1 MTTDTVKPPIAARE
15 PMLVAGAWD
24 EGSGDRIPVEN
35 PATEEV
41 LTTVAQATPSEVD
54 AAVAAAVE
62 AHADRRWSGLPPI
75 ERGRI
80 LERVAQL
87 MERDLEQLAVL
98 EVLDNGKPIE
108 RARGDVDFALR
119 TFRHFAGA
127 PTRLTGSVVATAP
140 GQHTYVKHEP
150 VGVAALILPWN
161 FPILTL
167 AWKLAPA
174 LAAGATVVVK
184 PAEQTPLTALRVARL
199 CQEAG
204 VPDGVVNVVT
214 GDGAVGAALVDHP
227 GVAKISF
234 TGSTEVG
241 RKVMAAAAE
250 TVKRVT
256 LELGGKSP
264 NIVFADADLDQ
275 AVTFAIRAIF
285 AHSGQMCTAGSRILV
300 QNSIREEFLD
310 KLVTAVRALKTGNGL
325 EGGVTNGPLVS
336 AEQRDRVMGYIDI
349 GRAEGAEVIVGGRA
363 LDRPGY
369 FVEPTIF
376 DRVAPDARIAREEI
390 FGPVLAAFGFD
401 EEDEAL
407 AMAND
412 TSYGLAAAVWTK
424 DLGIAHRMAD
434 GLRAG
439 TVWVNVYHAL
449 DPAVPFG
456 GYGQSGVGRDLGDEA
471 LLSYTETKAV
481 TILP

>member
-1 MTTDTVKPPIAARE
+1 MTTAVRPALAKTE
-15 PMLVAGAWD
+15 PMLIGGAWTA
-24 EGSGDRIPVEN
+24 GSG
-35 PATEEV
+35 ATFPTEDPSTGEP
-41 LTTVAQATPSEVD
+41 LTTVVQASGADVD
-54 AAVAAAVE
+54 AAIAAAAE
-62 AHADRRWSGLPPI
+62 AHADRRWSGLAPI

-87 MERDLEQLAVL
+87 MERDQEQLAVL

-108 RARGDVDFALR
+108 RARGDVDFATR

-127 PTRLTGSVVATAP
+127 PTRLTGSVAATPP
-140 GQHTYVKHEP
+140 GQHTYVVHEP
-150 VGVAALILPWN
+150 IGVAVLILPWN

-184 PAEQTPLTALRVARL
+184 PAEQTPLTTLRLARL

-214 GDGAVGAALVDHP
+214 GDGEVGARLVAHP
-227 GVAKISF
+227 DVAKVSF

-241 RKVMAAAAE
+241 RAVMSAAAA

-264 NIVFADADLDQ
+264 NIVFADADLDN
-275 AVTFAIRAIF
+275 AVLFAIRAVF

-300 QNSIREEFLD
+300 QRSIREEFVGR
-310 KLVTAVRALKTGNGL
+310 LVEAVAALKTGPGL
-325 EGGVTNGPLVS
+325 DGGVTNGPLVS
-336 AEQRDRVMGYIDI
+336 AEQRDRVLSYIDI
-349 GRAEGAEVIVGGRA
+349 GRDEGARVIAGGA
-363 LDRPGY
+363 AVDRPGY
-369 FVEPTIF
+369 FVQPTVF
-376 DRVAPDARIAREEI
+376 DTVGPDMRVAREEI
-390 FGPVLAAFGFD
+390 FGPVLAAFSFD
-401 EEDEAL
+401 DEAEAL
-407 AMAND
+407 ALAND

-424 DLGIAHRMAD
+424 DLGIAHRMAG
-434 GLRAG
+434 GLKAG
-439 TVWVNVYHAL
+439 TVWVNTYHAL
-449 DPAVPFG
+449 DPSVPFG
-456 GYGQSGVGRDLGDEA
+456 GYGQSGFGRDLGDEA

-481 TILP
+481 TIVP

>member
-1 MTTDTVKPPIAARE
+1 MTHTAIPTLPSRE
-15 PMLVAGAWD
+15 PMLIHGAWT
-24 EGSGDRIPVEN
+24 EGSGRQIPIEN
-35 PATEEV
+35 PATGER
-41 LTTVAQATPSEVD
+41 LTTVAQASEGEID
-54 AAVAAAVE
+54 AAVGAAAE
-62 AHADRRWSGLPPI
+62 AHADGRWSGLPPI

-80 LERVAQL
+80 LERIAQL
-87 MERDLEQLAVL
+87 IEDDLEALAVL

-127 PTRLTGSVVATAP
+127 PTRLTGTVAATAP
-140 GQHTYVKHEP
+140 GQHTYVTRDP

-174 LAAGATVVVK
+174 LAAGAPVVVK
-184 PAEQTPLTALRVARL
+184 PAEETPLTALRVARL

-204 VPDGVVNVVT
+204 VPDGVVNVAT
-214 GDGAVGAALVDHP
+214 GDGDVGASLVAHP
-227 GVAKISF
+227 DVAMVSF

-241 RKVMAAAAE
+241 RRVMASAAE
-250 TVKRVT
+250 TIKHVT

-264 NIVFADADLDQ
+264 NVVFADADLEQ
-275 AVTFAIRAIF
+275 AVAFAIRAIF

-300 QNSIREEFLD
+300 QNSIRDSFLD
-310 KLVTAVRALKTGNGL
+310 RLVAAVQTLKTGNGL
-325 EGGVTNGPLVS
+325 EGGVTNGPLIS
-336 AEQRDRVMGYIDI
+336 ADQRDRVMGYIEV
-349 GRAEGAEVIVGGRA
+349 GRQQGAEVLIGGSS
-363 LDRPGY
+363 LTGSGY

-376 DRVAPDARIAREEI
+376 DRVAPDSRIAREEI

-401 EEDEAL
+401 TEEEAL

-424 DLGIAHRMAD
+424 NLGTAHRMAD
-434 GLRAG
+434 GLKAG

-449 DPAVPFG
+449 DPSVPFG
-456 GYGQSGVGRDLGDEA
+456 GFGQSGVGRDLGDEA
-471 LLSYTETKAV
+471 LHSYTETKAV
-481 TILP
+481 TIVP